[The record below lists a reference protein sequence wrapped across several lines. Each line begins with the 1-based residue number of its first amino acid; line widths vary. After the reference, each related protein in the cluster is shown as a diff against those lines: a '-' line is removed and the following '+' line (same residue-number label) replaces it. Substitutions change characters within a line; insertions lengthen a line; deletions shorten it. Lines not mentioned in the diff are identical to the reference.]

1 MDLLSI
7 AILLQLKCVNFYCPV
22 NRAQARAAFMG
33 FVLGGER
40 KTKKKEILPF
50 FVFCFSVFVFFF
62 MFALSQFSGPDYP
75 GAWNRLSQTQY
86 VSTCFYI
93 ILHLLILRIVAFYRV
108 YMGKKWGKYGL
119 ILAYRVAK
127 N

>member
-1 MDLLSI
+1 MFQSLRWWGRLESERH
-7 AILLQLKCVNFYCPV
+7 AESW
-22 NRAQARAAFMG
+22 R
-33 FVLGGER
+33 GG
-40 KTKKKEILPF
+40 KKEKEMDSP
-50 FVFCFSVFVFFF
+50 VFCFFCFCVFS
-62 MFALSQFSGPDYP
+62 MFALSQFSGPDYF

-127 N
+127 S